1 MEFFPSVEREFDAGH
16 HVPGDS
22 RCGYE
27 GHGHRWRVR
36 VTVKGS
42 FNTAKGISF
51 DTLPLEK
58 ALDET
63 IGEIRGRSLNAMLPA
78 AAAVTPEGLGTWF
91 LERLLPLFKQIVEVT
106 VWLDPQHAFSIRR
119 ESR

>member
-1 MEFFPSVEREFDAGH
+1 MDYFPSVEREFDAGH
-16 HVPGDS
+16 HVVGDP

-42 FNTAKGISF
+42 FNINTGQSF
-51 DTLPLEK
+51 DMAALEQ
-58 ALDET
+58 ALDDAV
-63 IGEIRGRSLNAMLPA
+63 GEIRGKSLNAMLPG
-78 AAAVTPEGLGTWF
+78 AAAVTPEGLGGWL
-91 LERLLPLFKQIVEVT
+91 LERLLPYFKQIVEVT

-119 ESR
+119 EMR